1 MIRFDFAI
9 APILQHEIQCRPET
23 AENGDKRD
31 DYKIHHRAHY
41 LVSLQKISMRFWLLT
56 ASAFAGA
63 AITAALGVW
72 QLSRADQKLALQAA
86 MESQQQK
93 SVLDA
98 QALSGSEI
106 EVKNL
111 YRLATLRG
119 TWDTAHTV
127 FLDNRQMN
135 GKQGFFVVTPLRL
148 EKSVGTVVVQR
159 GWVQRSFIDRSQL
172 PIIPTPIGV
181 VELIGRIA
189 PPPSKL
195 YEFAPSPS
203 GMIRQNLDM
212 VSFSREIGT
221 PLAALSVMQLGPSA
235 DGLARN
241 WPAVNLGVEKNYGY
255 AFQWFAL
262 SGLIIFLYGWFQ
274 IVRRFIYPR

>member
-1 MIRFDFAI
+1 
-9 APILQHEIQCRPET
+9 
-23 AENGDKRD
+23 
-31 DYKIHHRAHY
+31 
-41 LVSLQKISMRFWLLT
+41 MRFWLLT
-56 ASAFAGA
+56 ASAIVGA
-63 AITAALGVW
+63 AATAALGVW
-72 QLSRADQKLALQAA
+72 QLSRADQKLSMLAA
-86 MESQQQK
+86 MESQQK
-93 SVLDA
+93 KAVLNA
-98 QALSGSEI
+98 QELSGSEI
-106 EVKNL
+106 DIKNL

-119 TWDTAHTV
+119 NWDTAHTV

-148 EKSVGTVVVQR
+148 EKSAGTVVVQR
-159 GWVQRSFIDRSQL
+159 GWVQRSFIDRSEL
-172 PIIPTPIGV
+172 PIVPTPSGV
-181 VELIGRIA
+181 VELTGRIA

-212 VSFSREIGT
+212 AVFSREIGT
-221 PLAALSVMQLGPSA
+221 PLVPVSVMQLSPSA

-241 WPAVNLGVEKNYGY
+241 WPAANLGVEKNYGY